1 MMNTMPDR
9 FTCAY
14 YDITDPTP
22 YEEWEEETED
32 EEEPHEILKQNYE
45 PYICP
50 FCGKPIMSDVYA
62 VCATLPGDTE
72 HKYMRIIH
80 TDCLTDERQ
89 ETLEAVGYELV
100 EEKAEEF
107 ED

>member
-1 MMNTMPDR
+1 MRFPSYNTIV
-9 FTCAY
+9 AL
-14 YDITDPTP
+14 DITDPTP
-22 YEEWEEETED
+22 YEVWSEEEH

-62 VCATLPGDTE
+62 VCATLSDDTA
-72 HKYMRIIH
+72 HKHMRIIH

-89 ETLEAVGYELV
+89 ETLEAMGYELV

>member
-1 MMNTMPDR
+1 
-9 FTCAY
+9 
-14 YDITDPTP
+14 
-22 YEEWEEETED
+22 
-32 EEEPHEILKQNYE
+32 
-45 PYICP
+45 
-50 FCGKPIMSDVYA
+50 
-62 VCATLPGDTE
+62 
-72 HKYMRIIH
+72 MRIIH